1 MNIAFIPIDNRPVC
15 YTLPQQ
21 ICAIDS
27 EIDLFIP
34 ERKFLGSLT
43 KYADV
48 EAIFEWLEHL
58 PKIDAIVMCLDTVAY
73 GGLIS
78 SRRCPDTF
86 DEIKTRVEKLKAILE
101 KKNAKIYAFSSI
113 MRISNNNVNEEEK
126 EYWNK
131 WGKKIFEYSF
141 NSCKSGKMVQ
151 TDVPQEI
158 LDDYLATRKRNF
170 EINKLFLEYQKQGLF
185 ETLVFSKD
193 DCAEF
198 GFNVKEAKELESLGG
213 FVKTGADEIPLT
225 LLARAVSKAASK
237 AAKQLGSE
245 AAKHDLDAKRRRCE
259 DAKSVTEADAIDRHC
274 EITDE
279 CLTRGAS
286 NEIHICDSNMNDSYE
301 REVIS
306 RPKALSS
313 RKNPADTNS
322 TQLQEPQN
330 NFPDTDYAST
340 PLGILASYRQVC
352 QALPDNNISEVN
364 LPDSSSIK
372 IAPIFLAPEY
382 KDLISNYEDVSI
394 EKSVKGQ
401 IELAGCEV
409 CEPDKADILLYV
421 NNFEEHQGEIV
432 MKVPT
437 KPFSGTWQKPEKP
450 YIVADVRY
458 ANGADNAF
466 IEQIFKVGLGEN
478 FLGYS
483 AWNTS
488 ANSLGSLICGAV
500 ITAVAA
506 KVVDA
511 KTQRC
516 KEAKS
521 VSIIVHEDSSNFR
534 HSERQ
539 RKNLADTNSTQ
550 LQETQNNLTELDQAS
565 MPLGLLASNTRPLSD
580 CQINL
585 YKNFSLL
592 LLTRFLDDWAYQANV
607 RQQLASPD
615 EKQVKEL
622 MKPFEQ
628 RIFEV
633 LKIKP
638 DEYNITYKFPW
649 NRLFE
654 VEVCIS

>member
-21 ICAIDS
+21 TCAIDS
-27 EIDLFIP
+27 EIDLFMP

-48 EAIFEWLEHL
+48 EAIFEWFEHL

-141 NSCKSGKMVQ
+141 NSCKNGKMVQ

-198 GFNVKEAKELESLGG
+198 GFNVKEAQELESLGG

-245 AAKHDLDAKRRRCE
+245 VARQTCH
-259 DAKSVTEADAIDRHC
+259 SEA
-274 EITDE
+274 
-279 CLTRGAS
+279 L
-286 NEIHICDSNMNDSYE
+286 
-301 REVIS
+301 
-306 RPKALSS
+306 PS

-322 TQLQEPQN
+322 TQLLEIQN
-330 NFPDTDYAST
+330 NFPDTDFASS
-340 PLGILASYRQVC
+340 PLSIFASYQQADQV
-352 QALPDNNISEVN
+352 LPDNNFSDAN
-364 LPDSSSIK
+364 LPKIHSIK

-409 CEPDKADILLYV
+409 CEPDEADILLYV

-450 YIVADVRY
+450 FIIADVRY

-466 IEQIFKVGLGEN
+466 VEQVFETGLDEN

-500 ITAVAA
+500 VTAVAA

-511 KTQRC
+511 KRQRG

-521 VSIIVHEDSSNFR
+521 VSIIVHEDSSNFC

-565 MPLGLLASNTRPLSD
+565 MPLGLLASNTMPLSD

-592 LLTRFLDDWAYQANV
+592 QLTRFLDDWAYQANV

-633 LKIKP
+633 LKIKS

>member
-27 EIDLFIP
+27 EIDLFMP

-86 DEIKTRVEKLKAILE
+86 DGIKTRVEKLKAILE

-141 NSCKSGKMVQ
+141 NSCKNGKIVQ

-198 GFNVKEAKELESLGG
+198 GFNVKEAQELESLGG

-225 LLARAVSKAASK
+225 LLARAVSKAA
-237 AAKQLGSE
+237 KQLGSE
-245 AAKHDLDAKRRRCE
+245 AARCNLDAK
-259 DAKSVTEADAIDRHC
+259 
-274 EITDE
+274 
-279 CLTRGAS
+279 
-286 NEIHICDSNMNDSYE
+286 M
-301 REVIS
+301 
-306 RPKALSS
+306 PKG
-313 RKNPADTNS
+313 K
-322 TQLQEPQN
+322 E
-330 NFPDTDYAST
+330 
-340 PLGILASYRQVC
+340 ASYQ
-352 QALPDNNISEVN
+352 QIN
-364 LPDSSSIK
+364 LPKFHSIK

-409 CEPDKADILLYV
+409 CEPDDADILLYV

-450 YIVADVRY
+450 FIIADVRY

-466 IEQIFKVGLGEN
+466 VEQFFETGLGEN

-500 ITAVAA
+500 VTAVAA

-565 MPLGLLASNTRPLSD
+565 MPLGLLASNTMPLSD
-580 CQINL
+580 WQISL

-592 LLTRFLDDWAYQANV
+592 QLTRFLDDWAYQANV

>member
-27 EIDLFIP
+27 EIDLFMP

-86 DEIKTRVEKLKAILE
+86 DEIKARVEKLKAILE

-141 NSCKSGKMVQ
+141 NSCKNREIVQ

-198 GFNVKEAKELESLGG
+198 GFNVKEAQELENLGG

-245 AAKHDLDAKRRRCE
+245 AARCNLDAKMPRC
-259 DAKSVTEADAIDRHC
+259 
-274 EITDE
+274 
-279 CLTRGAS
+279 
-286 NEIHICDSNMNDSYE
+286 
-301 REVIS
+301 
-306 RPKALSS
+306 
-313 RKNPADTNS
+313 
-322 TQLQEPQN
+322 
-330 NFPDTDYAST
+330 NFPKI
-340 PLGILASYRQVC
+340 P
-352 QALPDNNISEVN
+352 
-364 LPDSSSIK
+364 SIK

-409 CEPDKADILLYV
+409 CEPDEADILLYV

-466 IEQIFKVGLGEN
+466 VEQVFETGLDEN

-500 ITAVAA
+500 VTAVAA
-506 KVVDA
+506 NVVDA

-565 MPLGLLASNTRPLSD
+565 MPLGLSASNTIPSSD
-580 CQINL
+580 WQTNL

-592 LLTRFLDDWAYQANV
+592 QLTRFLDDWAYQANV

-628 RIFEV
+628 RLFEV
-633 LKIKP
+633 LKINP

-654 VEVCIS
+654 VEVCISPN